1 MPPKRSTVTCPKN
14 FLRSLISQKKRYLHL
29 QNRGA
34 VLFRWA
40 TGHVMPIAD
49 CLLMSKVHSND
60 IHAVR
65 RAFHAKVA
73 KLNSI
78 LTVQTYEHT
87 HILVIARV

>member
-1 MPPKRSTVTCPKN
+1 
-14 FLRSLISQKKRYLHL
+14 
-29 QNRGA
+29 
-34 VLFRWA
+34 
-40 TGHVMPIAD
+40 
-49 CLLMSKVHSND
+49 MSKVHSND